1 MTLFIYFIS
10 NYIDN
15 YLLFILH
22 PIMKCKPIVN
32 KDHLRANETLKYKS
46 NSSKRI
52 IHDFFFHKF
61 DKKNIKNCP

>member
-1 MTLFIYFIS
+1 MTLFISFIS

-32 KDHLRANETLKYKS
+32 KDHVRANETLKTS
-46 NSSKRI
+46 QTFPTEPV
-52 IHDFFFHKF
+52 IHD
-61 DKKNIKNCP
+61 P